1 MASPIPLVQLDIG
14 AAQAAQ
20 APKAAAARTPEA
32 ARATGED
39 FEAFFISQMLDH
51 MSAGLKS
58 DGLFG
63 GGAGEDTYRGM
74 LNQEYGK
81 VIAKSGGIGL
91 ADTVTREIL
100 KLQEAGTP

>member
-1 MASPIPLVQLDIG
+1 MAGPMPLVQIDIG
-14 AAQAAQ
+14 AAQAAPS
-20 APKAAAARTPEA
+20 AKAAAGRGPDA

-51 MSAGLKS
+51 MFSGLKT

-63 GGAGEDTYRGM
+63 GGAGEDTYRGL

-100 KLQEAGTP
+100 KLQEAETP